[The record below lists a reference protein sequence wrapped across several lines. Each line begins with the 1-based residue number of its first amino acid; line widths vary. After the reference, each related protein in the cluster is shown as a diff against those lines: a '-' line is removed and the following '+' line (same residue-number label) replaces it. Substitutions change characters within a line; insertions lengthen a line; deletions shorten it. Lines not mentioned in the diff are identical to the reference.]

1 MGTVAHQ
8 LNAGLLGK
16 ETPLLRTV
24 IPREDSRF
32 TGINKP
38 DTRNQQHGSL
48 RGTDDPLRT
57 TVGMINGG
65 VRGVL
70 PCCGVEANAF
80 ATMGTR
86 VLRKAARTDTDF
98 MNIPQGFAK
107 SQDRGLAYDL
117 TKPLNV
123 APQLPV
129 DFCNPLTMKSQFS
142 PAPFRPSRG

>member
-1 MGTVAHQ
+1 MGSVSHQ

-16 ETPLLRTV
+16 EAPLLRTE
-24 IPREDSRF
+24 IPREDTRF

-38 DTRNQQHGSL
+38 DTRNQQYGSI
-48 RGTDDPLRT
+48 RGTDNPMRSLID
-57 TVGMINGG
+57 INGG
-65 VRGVL
+65 VRGVM
-70 PCCGVEANAF
+70 PCCGTEANAF

-86 VLRKAARTDTDF
+86 VLRKAGLTDTDF
-98 MNIPQGFAK
+98 MNVPQGFAK
-107 SQDRGLAYDL
+107 SQDRGLAYDV